1 MWTSV
6 VFNACLIHVAILECI
21 VKNLDVQIHSHT
33 GHQACKFFVFGE
45 PGSEPKKSP
54 GAKKKKEGREKRK
67 KGEKRKKREEE
78 SKYGKKKV
86 KRNQRTREKG
96 A

>member
-6 VFNACLIHVAILECI
+6 VINACFIHVAILECI

-45 PGSEPKKSP
+45 PGSEPKKVQEP
-54 GAKKKKEGREKRK
+54 KKKRQ
-67 KGEKRKKREEE
+67 GEKGRQKKREE
-78 SKYGKKKV
+78 KKKA
-86 KRNQRTREKG
+86 NMG
-96 A
+96 

>member
-1 MWTSV
+1 MLLFKSV
-6 VFNACLIHVAILECI
+6 LLKIWMYKFI
-21 VKNLDVQIHSHT
+21 VTLVTRPANSLYL
-33 GHQACKFFVFGE
+33 
-45 PGSEPKKSP
+45 GSLAPSQKSP